1 MPDPNTSP
9 AMTATSPRIQA
20 ENRFDAANP
29 FCSTSRGRHLA
40 AFLTGL
46 ISLVSISTLAAQEDD
61 SLWKSTQKTADSVT
75 RFITGREQADAVRA
89 RELYQEADTIFR
101 SAAAEV
107 GTIARDGETE
117 GREKS
122 EFARAAKI
130 FGRAAD
136 AEPGS
141 ALSQDAMFMQAE
153 SLFFA
158 DKLTAA
164 SDVYQKLQKD
174 YPRNRHND
182 RVAARLFEISQYWI
196 DTEKANARSWW
207 SLNLFDPTR
216 PRLDVDGHAVRVLD
230 QIRYDDPTGRLADDA
245 TMAAAAEYI
254 RQGKYE
260 MADEF
265 LTDLRETFP
274 DSEHFFLAHL
284 LGIRAKLEVYAGPEY
299 SGLMLEEAEKLVNQ
313 TRQRFPD
320 KMRDQETADMIARA
334 AAEVAYRR
342 SEHLFARAQ
351 YREKKGENRAAS
363 EYYQKILDDYPSTP
377 IADKARE
384 RLEKTSTR
392 PPVPRQRLSWL
403 KAVFPDS
410 KRSPPL
416 VTKFES
422 QSGDK
427 SETMLR

>member
-1 MPDPNTSP
+1 MPDPNTCP
-9 AMTATSPRIQA
+9 TPNETL
-20 ENRFDAANP
+20 
-29 FCSTSRGRHLA
+29 SRGFACFGCGRSLTVL
-40 AFLTGL
+40 LTGL
-46 ISLVSISTLAAQEDD
+46 ISLTAIGNAAAQEEET
-61 SLWKSTQKTADSVT
+61 LWQSTQKTADSVT
-75 RFITGREQADAVRA
+75 RFLTGREQTDAARA

-101 SAAAEV
+101 NAAHDIRTV
-107 GTIARDGETE
+107 ARDGETE
-117 GREKS
+117 GDEKS
-122 EFARAAKI
+122 QFAKAAKL

-158 DKLTAA
+158 DKLMAA
-164 SDVYQKLQKD
+164 SDVYAKLQKD

-196 DTEKANARSWW
+196 DTEKAKPNSWW

-274 DSEHFFLAHL
+274 DSEHFFVAHL
-284 LGIRAKLEVYAGPEY
+284 LGIRAKLEIYAGPQY

-334 AAEVAYRR
+334 SAEVAYRR
-342 SEHLFARAQ
+342 SEHLYARAQ

-363 EYYQKILDDYPSTP
+363 EYYQKILDEYPSTP
-377 IADKARE
+377 IADKARA
-384 RLEKTSTR
+384 RLEKTSGL
-392 PPVPRQRLSWL
+392 PPVPKQRLSWL

-410 KRSPPL
+410 DRSPPL

-422 QSGDK
+422 PSGEDR
-427 SETMLR
+427 ETMLR